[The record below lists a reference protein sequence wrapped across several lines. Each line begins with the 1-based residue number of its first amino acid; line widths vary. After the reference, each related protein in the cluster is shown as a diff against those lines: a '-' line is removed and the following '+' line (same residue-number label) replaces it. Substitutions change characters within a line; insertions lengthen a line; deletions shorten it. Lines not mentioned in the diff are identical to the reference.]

1 MNHARLQGDMA
12 LSVLDTVPLVEGATA
27 QEALR
32 GTLDL
37 ARLADKL
44 GYRRYWVAEHH
55 GMKAVASCA
64 TAVIV
69 SELANVTS
77 RIRVGAG
84 GVLLPSHPPILIAE
98 QYGTLEALHPG
109 RIDLG
114 MGRAQGGP
122 RRAAELIRPGADRSS
137 EGFARQIEELDRY
150 FAPPQPGDITAAPA
164 IGNAPAMW
172 ILGSGSESATL
183 AGSLRLPYAFAAHL
197 NSTGTVEAVYEYR
210 RRFTSTKDGEP
221 PYVAVSVPVIAAE
234 TDAHAEW
241 LAGSIRLK
249 LLSRSLGKRIRLPS
263 PDNAAVYPYTDEDR
277 AKFAGLTSSYMIGGP
292 SSIREQLQAVIDKTD
307 ADELIVTSPIFGHAA
322 RRQSYKILAGVGSCL
337 KFGQSND
344 LPGSPAPG

>member
-1 MNHARLQGDMA
+1 MNHTRLQGDMA
-12 LSVLDTVPLVEGATA
+12 LSVLDTAPLVEGATA

-32 GTLDL
+32 NTLDL
-37 ARLADKL
+37 ACLADNL

-69 SELANVTS
+69 SELANATS

-114 MGRAQGGP
+114 MGRAPGGP
-122 RRAAELIRPGADRSS
+122 KRAAELVRPEADRSS
-137 EGFARQIEELDRY
+137 EGLSKQIEELNQY
-150 FAPPQPGDITAAPA
+150 FSPPQPGGISVVPA

-183 AGSLRLPYAFAAHL
+183 AGSLGLPYAFAAHI
-197 NSTGTVEAVYEYR
+197 NSAGTVDAVCEYR

-234 TDAHAEW
+234 TDARADW
-241 LAGSIRLK
+241 LAGSIRLR
-249 LLSRSLGKRIRLPS
+249 LLSRSRGERIRLPS
-263 PDNAAVYPYTDEDR
+263 PDDAAAYPYTDEDR
-277 AKFAGLTSSYMIGGP
+277 AQAAGLTASYMIGGP
-292 SSIREQLQAVIDKTD
+292 SSIWEQLQVVIDKTG
-307 ADELIVTSPIFGHAA
+307 ADELIVTSPIFDHAA
-322 RRQSYKILAGVGSCL
+322 RRQSYEILAGVGGGL
-337 KFGQSND
+337 EFGQLNSR
-344 LPGSPAPG
+344 AVKQ